1 MYIYQVINEFTSE
14 LEELSLLLWLTELST
29 ITFLNL
35 ILVVNHIF
43 HSLFKILLDTNFF
56 FKSLIQDNKSKVEN

>member
-14 LEELSLLLWLTELST
+14 LEELSLFLWLTELST

-35 ILVVNHIF
+35 ILVK
-43 HSLFKILLDTNFF
+43 KI
-56 FKSLIQDNKSKVEN
+56 KASKYPLSELN